1 MTDSRLHNP
10 CAPASPIVGRHQDH
24 GHRWRGRKKSS
35 EAFTLLECLVALT
48 LAGIVLSAAA
58 PSVHR
63 MTQSIS
69 LWGGVRLVETS
80 LQWGR
85 NHAITGNTA
94 LAFIVDS
101 DGRRFYW
108 TDGHTGDRYEGTMRY
123 LPGRIRISS
132 SPRRPLRFYQRGN
145 AVPAGTF
152 VVQGEAGSVRVIV
165 SPSGRIRT
173 QRS

>member
-1 MTDSRLHNP
+1 MNIRTHAPATSALSRLNRY
-10 CAPASPIVGRHQDH
+10 CRRSTTGGRRASP
-24 GHRWRGRKKSS
+24 
-35 EAFTLLECLVALT
+35 AFTLVECMVVLT

-63 MTQSIS
+63 MTQSFA
-69 LWGGVRLVETS
+69 LWGGTRLVETS

-85 NHAITGNTA
+85 SHAISRNTA

-108 TDGHTGDRYEGTMRY
+108 TDSHSGERYEGTVRY

-152 VVQGEAGSVRVIV
+152 VVEGETGSIRVIV
-165 SPSGRIRT
+165 SPAGRIRT
-173 QRS
+173 QRD